1 MVALLKTVLIM
12 MLAGLPF
19 AGMAQPLKFPER
31 PIRLIIPF
39 AAGGGT
45 DIVARIVAQRLVET
59 IGQSVI
65 VEAKPGGGGV
75 IAVAELMRAAPDGHV
90 LLIATSSNAV
100 LPVVAGLSWHPS
112 NDFTPIAIVY
122 SYPFV
127 LATNS
132 DNSQRFPDLAQFI
145 ARVRSE
151 PDKVAWGS
159 SGIGGPQ
166 HLVGEHFNK
175 VAGLK
180 MVHVPYKGN
189 APMIQALRANE
200 VQVVFDTQTLM
211 LPHIQEG
218 RLKPL
223 AITSAKRS
231 SRLPDTPTLSE
242 AGYPDLAVEI
252 TNYVLAPKGTP
263 VAIQRELNRQF
274 AAALEH
280 PDVRD
285 RLQGFGHTV
294 PLAADNS
301 PEAVKAHIDRFSA
314 TYGPLAREVGGA
326 NR

>member
-1 MVALLKTVLIM
+1 MFAFIKTVFIAACLSVS
-12 MLAGLPF
+12 LAVS
-19 AGMAQPLKFPER
+19 AQSVKFPER
-31 PIRLIIPF
+31 PIKLIIPF

-45 DIVARIVAQRLVET
+45 DIVARIVAQRLT
-59 IGQSVI
+59 QTLGQSVV
-65 VEAKPGGGGV
+65 VEAKPGGGGS

-100 LPVVAGLSWHPS
+100 LPVVAGLPWHPS
-112 NDFTPIAIVY
+112 QDFTPIAIVY

-132 DNSQRFPDLAQFI
+132 DNMQRFPDLAQFI
-145 ARVRSE
+145 ARVRAE
-151 PDKVAWGS
+151 PDKVTWGS
-159 SGIGGPQ
+159 SGVGGPQ

-175 VAGLK
+175 VAGLR

-200 VQVVFDTQTLM
+200 VQVVLDTQTLM
-211 LPHIQEG
+211 MPLIQEG
-218 RLKPL
+218 RIKPL
-223 AITSAKRS
+223 AITSATRS

-242 AGYPDLAVEI
+242 SGFPELAMEI

-263 VAIQRELNRQF
+263 AAIQRELNLQF
-274 AAALEH
+274 AAALEYRE
-280 PDVRD
+280 VRE
-285 RLQGFGHTV
+285 RLLGFGHTV

-301 PEAVKAHIDRFSA
+301 PEAVRAHIDRFSA
-314 TYGPLAREVGGA
+314 IYGPLAKEVGAA